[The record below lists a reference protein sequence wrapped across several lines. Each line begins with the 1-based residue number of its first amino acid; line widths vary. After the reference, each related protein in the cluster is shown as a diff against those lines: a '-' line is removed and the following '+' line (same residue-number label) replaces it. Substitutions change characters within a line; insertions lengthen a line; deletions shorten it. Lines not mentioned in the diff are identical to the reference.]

1 MDKTQ
6 TPNQNA
12 SNATIDKSALEKF
25 KLFFEHTDDSRVVVN
40 AKAKPVKQPTRNVA
54 TKR

>member
-6 TPNQNA
+6 TPNQNIVV
-12 SNATIDKSALEKF
+12 NKSALEKF

-40 AKAKPVKQPTRNVA
+40 SQAKPVKHPTRNVV

>member
-6 TPNQNA
+6 TTQKTISD
-12 SNATIDKSALEKF
+12 SNIDKSALEKF

-40 AKAKPVKQPTRNVA
+40 TQAKPVKQPSRNIA

>member
-6 TPNQNA
+6 TPTQTNQ
-12 SNATIDKSALEKF
+12 IDKSALEKF
-25 KLFFEHTDDSRVVVN
+25 KLFFEHTGDSRVVVN
-40 AKAKPVKQPTRNVA
+40 AQAKPVKRPSRNVA

>member
-6 TPNQNA
+6 TPNQITQTN
-12 SNATIDKSALEKF
+12 KSALEKF
-25 KLFFEHTDDSRVVVN
+25 KLFYEHTDDNRVVVN
-40 AKAKPVKQPTRNVA
+40 SQAKPIKQPTRSIA

>member
-6 TPNQNA
+6 TTNEQ
-12 SNATIDKSALEKF
+12 DKSALEKF

-40 AKAKPVKQPTRNVA
+40 KESKPVKSPTRN
-54 TKR
+54 TMSKH